1 MPDYARCAFSEG
13 SVALPEGYRDRTVNV
28 LLAGD
33 DLSPSVNISRDGLH
47 ADETLADYM
56 DRQLESLSKAL
67 KGWVLKGRDPAAL
80 GGSVHRGERV
90 TASYLRDGKRIW
102 QQQAVFALPDGPVL
116 VFTLAHTRKLT
127 PDDEAL
133 LAQVLDSWQPPQ
145 ENLGG

>member
-1 MPDYARCAFSEG
+1 MPDYARCAFTEG
-13 SVALPEGYRDRTVNV
+13 SVMLPEGYRDRTVNV

-33 DLSPSVNISRDGLH
+33 DFLPSVNISRDALQ
-47 ADETLADYM
+47 ADETLADYI
-56 DRQLESLSKAL
+56 DRQLESLSTAL
-67 KGWVLKGRDPAAL
+67 KGWVLKGRSLAAL
-80 GGSVHRGERV
+80 GGSVHVGERV

-133 LAQVLDSWQPPQ
+133 LAQVLASWRPPQ
-145 ENLGG
+145 ENGNG